1 MTKHL
6 AIPQQNASWIYGT
19 YAAFV
24 YLTPLFGGPMADR
37 WLGRRSAVIIGGLTM
52 AAGHF
57 MMASENLFYVALAT
71 IAIGSG
77 LYLPSLP
84 SQIDSL
90 YAHDDPRR
98 KSAYNVYY
106 VGINLGAF
114 AAPLVVGTVGEA
126 YSFHLGF
133 AIAGFG
139 MFVGLTTYLAGARY
153 LPPDPRRTPN
163 RSSARRVS
171 GTPDSGLAQRFGLLV
186 GIAAIVVIFRGAYEQ
201 FGNTMAL
208 WADQGVDRTVN
219 ATLSIPVTWFQSL
232 NPLLIFLLT
241 PLLVM
246 QWTRHARQGRELASG
261 TKMSIGATIVGLSY
275 FFVAATAIWS
285 QQHAVRVS
293 WPYLTI
299 FIVAMTAGELYILP
313 VGLGLFGRLAP
324 RGLTATVIAVW
335 FSAGVLGNLFAGW
348 LGTLWSPFSHGI
360 FFSIIAAV
368 ALTAAFLFALLA
380 PKVRSEE
387 HSVDVLAT
395 E

>member
-1 MTKHL
+1 
-6 AIPQQNASWIYGT
+6 
-19 YAAFV
+19 
-24 YLTPLFGGPMADR
+24 
-37 WLGRRSAVIIGGLTM
+37 
-52 AAGHF
+52 
-57 MMASENLFYVALAT
+57 
-71 IAIGSG
+71 
-77 LYLPSLP
+77 
-84 SQIDSL
+84 
-90 YAHDDPRR
+90 
-98 KSAYNVYY
+98 
-106 VGINLGAF
+106 
-114 AAPLVVGTVGEA
+114 
-126 YSFHLGF
+126 
-133 AIAGFG
+133 
-139 MFVGLTTYLAGARY
+139 
-153 LPPDPRRTPN
+153 
-163 RSSARRVS
+163 VS